1 MINLRLMINKWLRF
15 LKGEYV
21 RFRNSERK
29 IKSILMIYADFES
42 ILLPEDNVKK
52 EKKNKISLIR
62 INIKNMFLAV
72 IITN

>member
-1 MINLRLMINKWLRF
+1 
-15 LKGEYV
+15 
-21 RFRNSERK
+21 
-29 IKSILMIYADFES
+29 MIYADFES

-52 EKKNKISLIR
+52 KKKIQISLIR

>member
-52 EKKNKISLIR
+52 KKKKKR
-62 INIKNMFLAV
+62 
-72 IITN
+72 